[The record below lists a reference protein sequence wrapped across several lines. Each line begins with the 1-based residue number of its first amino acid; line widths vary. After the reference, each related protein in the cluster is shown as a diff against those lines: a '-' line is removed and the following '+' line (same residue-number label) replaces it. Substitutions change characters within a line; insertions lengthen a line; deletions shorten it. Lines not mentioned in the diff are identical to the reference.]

1 MAEIAHNHHDTMQSE
16 DINQDMSYEEYDTML
31 DNMLSTIPE
40 NQCLEDPDRTTM
52 SWKVTGEQVHK
63 ALHHMKD
70 GTVTGLDGCPY
81 ELWKALEKQHNKLRH
96 KNVPSF
102 DVIKALTYLFQDIQ
116 EHGVDDRTSFT
127 TSWMCPIFKKKD
139 PTEISNYRPIT
150 LLNTDYK
157 LLTKVLALQ
166 LLDHVNH
173 LVHPDQA
180 GFIPNCS
187 IFDHI
192 RLAKA
197 ILNYAEISEENG
209 AILALD
215 QEKVYD
221 KI

>member
-1 MAEIAHNHHDTMQSE
+1 MESV
-16 DINQDMSYEEYDTML
+16 
-31 DNMLSTIPE
+31 
-40 NQCLEDPDRTTM
+40 R
-52 SWKVTGEQVHK
+52 K
-63 ALHHMKD
+63 AS
-70 GTVTGLDGCPY
+70 
-81 ELWKALEKQHNKLRH
+81 NKLRH
-96 KNVPSF
+96 KNRPSF

-116 EHGVDDRTSFT
+116 EHGVDDRTDFT
-127 TSWMCPIFKKKD
+127 TGWMCPIFKKKD

-157 LLTKVLALQ
+157 LLTKVLAIQ

-180 GFIPNCS
+180 GFIHNRS

-197 ILNYAEISEENG
+197 ILNYAEVSEEDG

-215 QEKVYD
+215 QEKAYD